1 VDVAP
6 GATNVPLPREFVSD
20 CLTCVW
26 KKKYFKAWSGFL
38 LGLLINLT
46 AMCFWLGTGSVAAAS
61 PNPSPSPSE
70 SPLPVLEAQP
80 LHTSADKSFWDR
92 KHDRVDLSGHAI
104 VRQEGE
110 TLSADFM
117 TLDFNTRT
125 LDAKGNCVYITAD
138 SIIYGDEMHL
148 NLDTRTGV
156 VVGARVSNDRF
167 TLAGERLNKLSQS
180 RFQVHW
186 GEYSTCK
193 DCPNSWS
200 LEAEDVDLTFG
211 GYAYMDN
218 VTAKIKD
225 APTFWLPYLV
235 VPIKTLRQTGFLF
248 PTYHYA
254 PNTDGFAFVE
264 PFFWAIN
271 RSTDMTIGLGDY
283 TSRGTRVEWE
293 GRYALSPRSGG
304 VVDFDYMQ
312 DRSFA
317 ASPVFAGE
325 PAFTKSNRWALNTIQ
340 TQELPF
346 HIDEKLKLQEVSDN
360 HYPIDLSNDVFIG
373 NNMVLTDSLSFN
385 YDGKDFSAYL
395 AAERFR
401 NILND
406 DPNFNYAEGLVN
418 FDPTTV
424 QAYPT
429 AFATTNDRFLFGTPI
444 AAGLNVGASN
454 FTRTAGLTDTD
465 WLYQLNCYNNTPV
478 PTTPGAPTQA
488 QICNTRPG
496 PPVFGVDPIREA
508 TRLSIAPSIYTTLR
522 PFDVIDVVPSATYY
536 GYFYSFHNAQVENLE
551 RGYLLLQLSLSTQLE
566 RIWDTPDPD
575 RPRQKH
581 LIRPLLTYSNIP
593 SIRESDPN
601 HPFLSQ
607 IQYAQTNGISGYNFD
622 DNDIVP
628 VDNSPS
634 QVNYFT
640 PLGNSLAYGFTTQ
653 LITRQGALDKPYPS
667 YIQNLEFTLAQ
678 SFNFRQLQ
686 YSPENRQPLSR
697 LVSALNL
704 NLDHFSS
711 SSTYY
716 YTPYIA
722 TPRNFFTSTET
733 YIFER
738 GVHQRVLTFDRSLSL
753 TYTYDKTAVVNPF
766 LAGVQGTHQVYL
778 TANYSLND
786 YILPSAYMTYD
797 FIVHGFDGA
806 GASLMFQ
813 SPAQCYKI
821 GPSVAYTIQN
831 NDVNISFDFEL
842 NLAGSGFGAMSPT
855 ASGPSTAPGAAP
867 GMLPY

>member
-1 VDVAP
+1 VDVAT

-20 CLTCVW
+20 LLTCVW
-26 KKKYFKAWSGFL
+26 KKKVSKAWP
-38 LGLLINLT
+38 GLLLALLLNLAAHT
-46 AMCFWLGTGSVAAAS
+46 AFAAPA
-61 PNPSPSPSE
+61 PSPSE
-70 SPLPVLEAQP
+70 SPGPVLENKP

-92 KHDRVDLSGHAI
+92 KHDRVDLSGHAV

-125 LDAKGNCVYITAD
+125 LDAKGNCVYVTVD

-167 TLAGERLNKLSQS
+167 TLAGERLNKLSQN

-271 RSTDMTIGLGDY
+271 RSTDMTLGVGDY
-283 TSRGTRVEWE
+283 TSRGTRLEWE
-293 GRYALSPRSGG
+293 GRYSLSPRSGG
-304 VVDFDYMQ
+304 ITDFDYMQ
-312 DRSFA
+312 DRSFSA
-317 ASPVFAGE
+317 PSGGK
-325 PAFTKSNRWALNTIQ
+325 TNRWALNTIQ

-395 AAERFR
+395 AANRYR
-401 NILND
+401 NILNN
-406 DPNFNYAEGLVN
+406 DPTNNYQTGLVN

-429 AFATTNDRFLFGTPI
+429 AFATTNDRFILGTPI
-444 AAGLNVGASN
+444 AAGLNVGATN
-454 FTRTAGLTDTD
+454 FTRAAGLYDTD
-465 WLYQLNCYNNTPV
+465 WLAQLGCYNAGGTPQNCNSRSLFQPGTSFV
-478 PTTPGAPTQA
+478 PGQ
-488 QICNTRPG
+488 
-496 PPVFGVDPIREA
+496 DPIREA
-508 TRLSIAPSIYTTLR
+508 TRLSIAPSIYTTFR
-522 PFDVIDVVPSATYY
+522 PFDVLDVVPSATYY
-536 GYFYSFHNAQVENLE
+536 GYFYSFHDARVENLE
-551 RGYLLLQLSLSTQLE
+551 RGYLLLQLNLSTQLE

-593 SIRESDPN
+593 SIHESDPN

-628 VDNSPS
+628 VDNSPN

-653 LITRQGALDKPYPS
+653 LITRQGALDKPFPS

-686 YSPENRQPLSR
+686 YSPQNRAPLSR
-697 LVSALNL
+697 LVSTLNL
-704 NLDHFSS
+704 NVGPFSS

-716 YTPYIA
+716 YTPYIS

-733 YIFER
+733 FIFER
-738 GVHQRVLTFDRSLSL
+738 GMHQRVLTFDRSLSL
-753 TYTYDKTAVVNPF
+753 TYTYDKTAVTNAF
-766 LAGVQGTHQVYL
+766 LASVQGAHQVYL
-778 TANYSLND
+778 TSNYSIND

-831 NDVNISFDFEL
+831 NDISYSFDFEL
-842 NLAGSGFGAMSPT
+842 NLAGSGFGAVSPT
-855 ASGPSTAPGAAP
+855 ASGPSTAPGTAP